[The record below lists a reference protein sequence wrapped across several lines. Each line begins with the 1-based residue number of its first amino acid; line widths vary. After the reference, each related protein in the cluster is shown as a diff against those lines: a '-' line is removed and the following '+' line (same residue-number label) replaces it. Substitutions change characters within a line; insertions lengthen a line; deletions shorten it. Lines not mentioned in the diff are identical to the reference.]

1 MHLELSDDQIDLRDN
16 VRAVLARECPAS
28 LVRGVYEGTADAGAL
43 WRQMVELGWPAL
55 GVPEEY
61 GGIGMGFVEL
71 GILAE
76 ELGRVS
82 APTPLLAT
90 ITQFVPMLVEA
101 LDSEPSAEVGE
112 LLTEVA
118 TGNRAGSLALA
129 ENGRWSFDSINTTFV
144 GRGDS
149 ITVSGHKTA
158 VLAGAEVDSF
168 AVVARPSGSDR
179 GEQLAVLLVDRA
191 HAEVAA
197 SGALDPAIGLAD
209 VRFDAVPATLLLAGD
224 ASREIARACEQAV
237 VAMALHTVGA
247 CRRIFEVTL
256 AYAKVREQY
265 DRLIGSFQALKHRFA
280 DMYLAVEKANAICYF
295 AALAIAEDDAR
306 RSEASHVAKVASGDC
321 QRLLAEEG
329 LQLHGGIGYTWEND
343 LHFLLKRAKVGDV
356 LCGSASWHRAQ
367 LAGLLGLAQRSELTV
382 EVSP

>member
-1 MHLELSDDQIDLRDN
+1 MDLELNDDQIDLRDN

-28 LVRGVYEGTADAGAL
+28 VVRGVYEGTDDASAL
-43 WRQMVELGWPAL
+43 WKQMVELGWPAL

-61 GGIGMGFVEL
+61 GGVGMGSVEL
-71 GILAE
+71 GIVAE

-90 ITQFVPMLVEA
+90 ITHFVPLLVEA
-101 LDSEPSAEVGE
+101 QRSAPNAETGE
-112 LLTEVA
+112 LLAEVA
-118 TGNRAGSLALA
+118 VGNRTGSLAFS
-129 ENGRWSFDSINTTFV
+129 ENGRWSHDLINTTAFGEGGSV
-144 GRGDS
+144 
-149 ITVSGHKTA
+149 TVTGHKTE
-158 VLAGAEVDSF
+158 VLAGTEVDSF
-168 AVVARPSGSDR
+168 VVVARPPDPDRSDR
-179 GEQLAVLLVDRA
+179 LGVFLVERE
-191 HAEVAA
+191 HADVAA
-197 SGALDPAIGLAD
+197 STVIDPALGLAD
-209 VRFDAVPATLLLAGD
+209 VSFEAAPAKVLLGGD
-224 ASREIARACEQAV
+224 AESEIARAAEQAV

-247 CRRIFEVTL
+247 CRRIFEITL

-265 DRLIGSFQALKHRFA
+265 DRKIGSFQALKHRFA

-295 AALAIAEDDAR
+295 AALAIAEDDSR

-321 QRLLAEEG
+321 QKLLVEEG

-356 LCGSASWHRAQ
+356 LCGSVSWHRAK
-367 LAGLLGLAQRSELTV
+367 LAELLGLSV

>member
-1 MHLELSDDQIDLRDN
+1 MDLELSDDQIDLRDN

-28 LVRGVYEGTADAGAL
+28 VVRGVYEGTADADAL
-43 WRQMVELGWPAL
+43 WQQMVELGWPAL
-55 GVPEEY
+55 GIPEEY
-61 GGIGMGFVEL
+61 GGLGMGFVES

-90 ITQFVPMLVEA
+90 TTEFVPLLVEVQR
-101 LDSEPSAEVGE
+101 SHPSPEVGE
-112 LLTEVA
+112 LLTETA
-118 TGNRAGSLALA
+118 AGDRTGSLAFA
-129 ENGRWSFDSINTTFV
+129 ENGRWSSDSIVTTAS
-144 GRGDS
+144 GDGDS
-149 ITVSGHKTA
+149 VTITGGKTD
-158 VLAGAEVDSF
+158 VLAGSEVDSF
-168 AVVARPSGSDR
+168 VVVARPPDPGRSDR
-179 GEQLAVLLVDRA
+179 LGAYLVERE

-197 SGALDPAIGLAD
+197 SKIIDPALGLAE
-209 VRFDAVPATLLLAGD
+209 VSFRAAPATALLSGD
-224 ASREIARACEQAV
+224 ASIEIARATEQAV

-256 AYAKVREQY
+256 EHAKVREQY
-265 DRLIGSFQALKHRFA
+265 DRKIGSFQALKHRFA

-295 AALAIAEDDAR
+295 AALAVAEDDPR

-321 QRLLAEEG
+321 QGLLAEEG

-356 LCGSASWHRAQ
+356 LCGSASWHRAR
-367 LAGLLGLAQRSELTV
+367 LAELLGLTV
-382 EVSP
+382 EVAP

>member
-1 MHLELSDDQIDLRDN
+1 MDLELSDDQIDLRDN
-16 VRAVLARECPAS
+16 VRAVLAAECPAS
-28 LVRGVYEGTADAGAL
+28 VVRGVYEGTGDAGAL
-43 WRQMVELGWPAL
+43 WQQMVELGWPAL
-55 GVPEEY
+55 GVPEGC
-61 GGIGMGFVEL
+61 GGLGMGFVEL

-90 ITQFVPMLVEA
+90 GTQFAPLLVEA
-101 LDSEPSAEVGE
+101 HHSAPGEEIGE
-112 LLTEVA
+112 LLAEVVSG
-118 TGNRAGSLALA
+118 TRTGSLALG
-129 ENGRWSFDSINTTFV
+129 ENGRWSLDSINATAS
-144 GRGDS
+144 GEGDS
-149 ITVSGHKTA
+149 LTVTGDKTA
-158 VLAGAEVDSF
+158 VLAGAKVDSF
-168 AVVARPSGSDR
+168 AVVARWSGGDSR
-179 GEQLAVLLVDRA
+179 GRLGAFLVDRQYGRA
-191 HAEVAA
+191 TTSKVI
-197 SGALDPAIGLAD
+197 DPALGLAD
-209 VRFDAVPATLLLAGD
+209 VSFDAAPARALLGGD
-224 ASREIARACEQAV
+224 ADERIARVGEQAV

-256 AYAKVREQY
+256 EYAKVREQY

-306 RSEASHVAKVASGDC
+306 RSEASHVAKVSSGDC

-356 LCGSASWHRAQ
+356 LCGSASWHRAR
-367 LAGLLGLAQRSELTV
+367 LAELLGLSAVVAS
-382 EVSP
+382 

>member
-1 MHLELSDDQIDLRDN
+1 MDRELRADQIDRMDN

-28 LVRGVYEGTADAGAL
+28 VVRGVYEGTDDASAL
-43 WRQMVELGWPAL
+43 WKQMVELGWPAL
-55 GVPEEY
+55 CVPEQF
-61 GGIGMGFVEL
+61 GGLGMGFVEL

-90 ITQFVPMLVEA
+90 VTQFAPLLVEVHRSA
-101 LDSEPSAEVGE
+101 PSTEIGD
-112 LLTEVA
+112 LLADVVA
-118 TGNRAGSLALA
+118 GTRTGSLAFA
-129 ENGRWSFDSINTTFV
+129 ENGRWSPGSINATAS
-144 GRGDS
+144 GEGDS
-149 ITVSGHKTA
+149 LTVTGEKTA
-158 VLAGAEVDSF
+158 VLAGSEVDSF
-168 AVVARPSGSDR
+168 VVVARLPGS
-179 GEQLAVLLVDRA
+179 EQSHHLGAFLVKRA
-191 HAEVAA
+191 DAEATTPPVI
-197 SGALDPAIGLAD
+197 DPALGLAD
-209 VRFDAVPATLLLAGD
+209 VRFDAAPATVLSAGD
-224 ASREIARACEQAV
+224 AGTEIARAAEQAV

-256 AYAKVREQY
+256 EYAKVREQY
-265 DRLIGSFQALKHRFA
+265 DRVIGSFQALKHRFA

-306 RSEASHVAKVASGDC
+306 RSEASHVAKVSSGDC

-356 LCGSASWHRAQ
+356 LCGSASWHRTR
-367 LAGLLGLAQRSELTV
+367 LAELLGLSAVVAS
-382 EVSP
+382 